1 MLTKKFRGRQPEESD
16 DMDVAMLDPSAFTP
30 PYDHYLCSGLAER
43 GATVRLLTT
52 DSKFPDSADSRMYR
66 LDEHYY
72 HYTNRLF
79 GGSSPETVRLGI
91 KGLEH
96 VYNTLQVL
104 RKLRQLDPDVIH
116 VQWLPLPVVDR
127 LSLPVLRRL
136 APTVFTVH
144 DSNPFHGATSSRLQL
159 LGTGDVL
166 SAFDHL
172 IVHTEFTKRELV
184 ADGVDDRQISIVQHG
199 VLPYPPA
206 TTTAEKEADNR
217 ILFFGTIK
225 PYKGV
230 EELLRAVAALPADL
244 LNETE
249 LYIAG
254 RPEMPI
260 DSLTETAQEMGIDEH
275 VTWDLRYIP
284 DDEIAALFE
293 SADVVAFPYREIDQS
308 GALMTA
314 LQFGTPIVAT
324 RVGGFP
330 EVLDDG
336 IHGRL
341 VDKGD
346 TAALSD
352 ALVETLRDP
361 ERAAA
366 MGEAV
371 ASLAETTYSW
381 NRIAEQT
388 MTIYEQ
394 LQ

>member
-1 MLTKKFRGRQPEESD
+1 ME
-16 DMDVAMLDPSAFTP
+16 VAMLDPSAFTP
-30 PYDHYLCSGLAER
+30 PYDHYLCSGLAAA
-43 GATVRLLTT
+43 GMTVRLLTT
-52 DSKFPDSADSRMYR
+52 DGKFPDTSGSRAYR

-72 HYTNRLF
+72 AHTNRLF
-79 GGSSPETVRLGI
+79 DGASQERVRLGV

-96 VYNTLQVL
+96 VYDTCRVL
-104 RKLRQLDPDVIH
+104 RKLRRLNPDVIH

-127 LSLPVLRRL
+127 LSLPALRRI

-144 DSNPFHGATSSRLQL
+144 DSNPFHGASSSRLQL
-159 LGTGDVL
+159 LGTGSML
-166 SAFDHL
+166 TAFDHL
-172 IVHTEFTKRELV
+172 VVHTEFTKRELV
-184 ADGVDDRQISIVQHG
+184 ADGVDDRRISTVPHG

-206 TTTAEKEADNR
+206 TNPVETEATNR

-230 EELLRAVAALPADL
+230 EELLRAVADLPSDL
-244 LNETE
+244 LDETE

-260 DSLTETAQEMGIDEH
+260 EPLKETAREAGIDDH
-275 VTWDLRYIP
+275 VTWDLRYVP
-284 DDEIAALFE
+284 DDDISALFD
-293 SADVVAFPYREIDQS
+293 SADVIAFPYREIDQS

-314 LQFGTPIVAT
+314 LQFGKPVVAT

-336 IHGRL
+336 THGRL
-341 VDKGD
+341 VDQGD

-352 ALVETLRDP
+352 AFAEILRNP
-361 ERAAA
+361 ARATT

-371 ASLAETTYSW
+371 ESLAETTYSW
-381 NRIAEQT
+381 DRIAART
-388 MTIYEQ
+388 ISIYEQ